1 MRDAKPR
8 ILIQSGCYELDNLGD
23 QSMLQAAIDGI
34 RERLPDARFSVLS
47 RSDDYLKRLAPDAH
61 RVPVENR
68 STWKWVRTAYL
79 AARSTL
85 PNLDPFIR
93 RRFPRVH
100 TRLLRLKARSLVNHE
115 ALRDTQFMVLSGGGY
130 FTDVFPGQAWS
141 SLERIRAADAMGIPF
156 AIVGH
161 GFGPLRDPALLSAA
175 RELIPRARL
184 ISVRESLASLPIL
197 RDLGVDASKV
207 HVTGDDAVAHAWVVA
222 DKQLG
227 RSIGVNVRV
236 APYAGMSDAD
246 IGEVREALRDSV
258 ASLDC
263 ELIPLP
269 VCLAKSVE
277 SESDAS
283 VAALILDG
291 LPHARIESSTP
302 TTVAALIE
310 RVSHCRLVVTG
321 SYHCAVFAL
330 SQGIPSVCIYNSE
343 YYALKFHGLA
353 NQFGIGCAVID
364 RSGTAFRDQLRDAIL
379 ESWRT
384 ADEVRPGLLRAAE
397 IQVEAGRRAYD
408 DLCAIIG
415 DECDTLQSESFPEN
429 GRRSRLAV

>member
-1 MRDAKPR
+1 MGGRFVGVDASRCYFVFFVFFVVASSSVKMRYVAPR

-47 RSDDYLKRLAPDAH
+47 RSDDYLKSLAPDAH
-61 RVPVENR
+61 RVAVENR

-93 RRFPRVH
+93 HRFPRVH

-115 ALRDTQFMVLSGGGY
+115 ALRETQFMVLSGGGY

-197 RDLGVDASKV
+197 RDLGVDAAKV
-207 HVTGDDAVAHAWVVA
+207 HVTGDDAVAHAWA
-222 DKQLG
+222 AAGKQLG
-227 RSIGVNVRV
+227 RSIGVNVPSRALRRDERCATSVLYARPFATQSRV
-236 APYAGMSDAD
+236 STASSFRCPYAS
-246 IGEVREALRDSV
+246 RK
-258 ASLDC
+258 ASSL
-263 ELIPLP
+263 
-269 VCLAKSVE
+269 
-277 SESDAS
+277 
-283 VAALILDG
+283 
-291 LPHARIESSTP
+291 
-302 TTVAALIE
+302 
-310 RVSHCRLVVTG
+310 
-321 SYHCAVFAL
+321 
-330 SQGIPSVCIYNSE
+330 N
-343 YYALKFHGLA
+343 
-353 NQFGIGCAVID
+353 
-364 RSGTAFRDQLRDAIL
+364 
-379 ESWRT
+379 RT
-384 ADEVRPGLLRAAE
+384 QA
-397 IQVEAGRRAYD
+397 
-408 DLCAIIG
+408 
-415 DECDTLQSESFPEN
+415 
-429 GRRSRLAV
+429 